1 MADDRNEEQNENNE
15 NEDERPCLHCL
26 IVEIID
32 NFLVDYPL
40 AAGEPDTAD
49 TDEVITALAK
59 TVAELT
65 ASQDAAGRQELIEQL
80 MREVM
85 SYDAEYRE
93 QDKLG
98 VAASGARH

>member
-40 AAGEPDTAD
+40 AADEPDTAD

>member
-1 MADDRNEEQNENNE
+1 MSNEVEVNETEQ
-15 NEDERPCLHCL
+15 ERPCLHCL
-26 IVEIID
+26 IVETID

-40 AAGEPDTAD
+40 AADEPETAD

-59 TVAELT
+59 TMAELT
-65 ASQDAAGRQELIEQL
+65 SGQDAASRQDMIERL

-85 SYDAEYRE
+85 DYDAEYRE

-98 VAASGARH
+98 VVGSSARH

>member
-1 MADDRNEEQNENNE
+1 MSNEQIETEE
-15 NEDERPCLHCL
+15 ERPCLHCL
-26 IVEIID
+26 IVETID

-40 AAGEPDTAD
+40 AAEEPESAD

-59 TVAELT
+59 TMAELT
-65 ASQDAAGRQELIEQL
+65 SGQDAGRRQDMIEQL

-85 SYDAEYRE
+85 SYDAEFRE

-98 VAASGARH
+98 IAGSSARH